1 MNEIDMPQAVALQ
14 CNHSRCP
21 GCTPAGYQLDKT
33 MEAAAKANTELR
45 KTLRDHCAMAALQAV
60 TINLGALTPNESLLR
75 RVATDCYAMADA
87 MMKARAKADGDN
99 T

>member
-21 GCTPAGYQLDKT
+21 DCTPAGYQLDKT

-45 KTLRDHCAMAALQAV
+45 KTLRDHFAMAAPAWV
-60 TINLGALTPNESLLR
+60 TAPLTTRSGNVDADSVR
-75 RVATDCYAMADA
+75 FAAHAAYRWADA
-87 MMKARAKADGDN
+87 MMNAREEGR
-99 T
+99 